1 MLLIFDLIK
10 DYFLRPQDTCIKKMN
25 KFLLWLNFVH
35 SDCQNWNAV
44 CSQWSN
50 ISTSS
55 CINYLDDVME
65 AILKAFSS
73 TPEILDVPLTAEIRR
88 KMHEILVLKESKF
101 ANALVSIDGKASQM
115 FGRSHKHLRC
125 FKFKFRAAQNH
136 MHIYDRVLGLS
147 LACSIGNSGSTHDIT
162 VFKRHPWSQSEM
174 LQKNLQQYLM
184 LADSGYVGS
193 NAKHVAVRPK
203 RNQHLYHK
211 HSKEFWTEHS
221 KTRSHV
227 ELEFGKFWQNQFPTL
242 NYFKKNSKFAFR
254 KKRLHISCSLI
265 VMNMIRLY
273 RFYKLQDDTIDHQ

>member
-1 MLLIFDLIK
+1 MLLFDLIK
-10 DYFLRPQDTCIKKMN
+10 DYFTRPQDTCIKKMN

-50 ISTSS
+50 ISISS

-65 AILKAFSS
+65 AILRSFNK
-73 TPEILDVPLTAEIRR
+73 TPGILDVPLTPEIRH
-88 KMHEILVLKESKF
+88 KMHEILLLNKAKY

-136 MHIYDRVLGLS
+136 MNIYDRVLGLS
-147 LACSIGNSGSTHDIT
+147 IACSIGNAGSTHDIT
-162 VFKRHPWSQSEM
+162 VFKRHPWSQADKLST
-174 LQKNLQQYLM
+174 NLQEYLM

-193 NAKHVAVRPK
+193 DSMHVAVRPK
-203 RNQHLYHK
+203 KNMTIYHN

-221 KTRSHV
+221 KTRTHV
-227 ELEFGKFWQNQFPTL
+227 ETEFGKFWQNQFPTL
-242 NYFKKNSKFAFR
+242 NFFKKNSRFAYR
-254 KKRLHISCSLI
+254 RKRLHISCSLI
-265 VMNMIRLY
+265 VMNVIRLY
-273 RFYKLQDDTIDHQ
+273 RLFKLQSD